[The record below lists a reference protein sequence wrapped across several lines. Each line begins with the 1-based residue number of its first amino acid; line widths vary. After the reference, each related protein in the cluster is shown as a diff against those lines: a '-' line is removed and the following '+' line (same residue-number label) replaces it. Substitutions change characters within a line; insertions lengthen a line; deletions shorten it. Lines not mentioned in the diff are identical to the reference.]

1 MNKKY
6 HSPKEYQDAANSAL
20 TSVSELAYLAK
31 SEYNFVRLAVANNPN
46 VTAEILDSLVPLN
59 FDSWNEQEISAALT
73 GNLKTSSQTLEK
85 LAQGLEPFL
94 NSGRNNDMAFIAG
107 VNLFNHPNASTDS
120 LKEVLSSDKVSAL
133 FRRKIARESKRKDV
147 LDLLLKDRSEAVRKR
162 ASKNI
167 ELNFEN

>member
-6 HSPKEYQDAANSAL
+6 HSPKEYQDAAKSEL

-31 SEYNFVRLAVANNPN
+31 SEYNFVRLAAANNPN
-46 VTAEILDSLVPLN
+46 ITEEILDSLIPLN

-73 GNLKTSSQTLEK
+73 GNLKTSSQTLKK
-85 LAQGLEPFL
+85 LAQSLTSYL

-107 VNLFNHPNASTDS
+107 VNLFNHPNASIDS
-120 LKEVLSSDKVSAL
+120 LKEVLSSGKISVL
-133 FRRKIARESKRKDV
+133 FRRKIARETKRKDV
-147 LDLLLKDRSEAVRKR
+147 LDLLLKDKSEAVRKR

>member
-1 MNKKY
+1 MSQKY
-6 HSPKEYQDAANSAL
+6 HSPKEYQDAAKSAS
-20 TSVSELAYLAK
+20 TPVSELAYLAK

-46 VTAEILDSLVPLN
+46 VTEEILDSLIPSN

-73 GNLKTSSQTLEK
+73 GNLTASSQTLKK

-107 VNLFNHPNASTDS
+107 VNLFNHPNASIES
-120 LKEVLSSDKVSAL
+120 LKDVLMFDKVSVL
-133 FRRKIARESKRKDV
+133 FRRKIARETKRKDV
-147 LDLLLKDRSEAVRKR
+147 LDLLLKDPSEAVRKR